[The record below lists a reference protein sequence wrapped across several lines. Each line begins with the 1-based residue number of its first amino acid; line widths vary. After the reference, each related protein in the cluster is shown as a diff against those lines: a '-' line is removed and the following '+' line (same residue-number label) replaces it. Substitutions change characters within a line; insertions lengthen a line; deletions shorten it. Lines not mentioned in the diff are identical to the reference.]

1 MSPLDNKIKDK
12 IKETIMSLDP
22 EAEVYIY
29 GSRARGDASI
39 ESDWDVMVIMPRPV
53 TPQLKRSIRHALY
66 EIEWDNECVISSII
80 HSRDE
85 WDNRLMRTTPFYR
98 NVTREAVRI

>member
-1 MSPLDNKIKDK
+1 MSPLDNKITDK
-12 IKETIMSLDP
+12 IKATVMSLDP

-29 GSRARGDASI
+29 GSRARGDALT
-39 ESDWDVMVIMPRPV
+39 ESDWDVMVITPRHV

-80 HSRDE
+80 HSREE

-98 NVTREAVRI
+98 NVTRDAVRI

>member
-29 GSRARGDASI
+29 GSPATGGDSI
-39 ESDWDVMVIMPRPV
+39 
-53 TPQLKRSIRHALY
+53 KAAL
-66 EIEWDNECVISSII
+66 VGMHII
-80 HSRDE
+80 
-85 WDNRLMRTTPFYR
+85 
-98 NVTREAVRI
+98 

>member
-12 IKETIMSLDP
+12 IKGTVMSLDSN
-22 EAEVYIY
+22 AEVYIY
-29 GSRARGDASI
+29 GSRARGDASV
-39 ESDWDVMVIMPRPV
+39 ESDWDVMVITSRPV
-53 TPQLKRSIRHALY
+53 TPQLKRSMRHALY

-80 HSRDE
+80 HSRAE
-85 WDNRLMRTTPFYR
+85 WDNHLMRTTPFYR

>member
-29 GSRARGDASI
+29 GSRVRGDSSI
-39 ESDWDVMVIMPRPV
+39 ESNWDVMVITPRPV

-80 HSRDE
+80 HSREE
-85 WDNRLMRTTPFYR
+85 WDNSLMRTTPFYR